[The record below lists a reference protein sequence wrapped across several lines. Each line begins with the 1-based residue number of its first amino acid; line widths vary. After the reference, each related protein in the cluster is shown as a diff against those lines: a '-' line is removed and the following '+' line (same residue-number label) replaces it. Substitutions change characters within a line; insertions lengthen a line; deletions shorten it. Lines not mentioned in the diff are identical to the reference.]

1 MGSLIKIS
9 PKQITFLKIN
19 CSLTQLKITV
29 LLASY
34 IAIVDLHLSLGFFL
48 RFILLSLYKCLS
60 EYVTVYHTHAEYV
73 EARRA
78 YNIPCAE
85 AAEGCE
91 PTCEFWGSNPG
102 PVRKKT
108 VYY

>member
-1 MGSLIKIS
+1 MFFFKVYFAL
-9 PKQITFLKIN
+9 
-19 CSLTQLKITV
+19 
-29 LLASY
+29 Y
-34 IAIVDLHLSLGFFL
+34 IY
-48 RFILLSLYKCLS
+48 RCLPG
-60 EYVTVYHTHAEYV
+60 YVTVYHTHAEYV

-85 AAEGCE
+85 AAEGWE
-91 PTCEFWGSNPG
+91 PPCEFWGSNPG